1 MGKRVLITGG
11 AGFIGSNLAR
21 DLISKGCYVI
31 CLDNMSTGRM
41 ENIEDLLDNGSF
53 AFIRHDV
60 RKPFRVSADEI
71 YHLACPASPAEYQK
85 KPVDTLKTCF
95 LGSLNALDL
104 AYKTGARVLLAG
116 TSETYGDPLVHPQP
130 EDYRGNTSSTGPRA
144 CYDEGKRASE
154 ALFFDHGRQYGTDI
168 CVVRIFNTYGPNMS
182 PNDGR
187 VIPNFVTQALS
198 GDDITVYGNGTQTRS
213 FCYITDLLAG
223 LEAAMAK
230 KDFRGPVNL
239 GNPSEM
245 TVKHL
250 AELVIQLTGSSSKI
264 VYRNL
269 PADDPSRRRPDIS
282 LAERELGWT
291 PVVGA
296 GDGLGM
302 TIDYY
307 RKKIQNDQQ

>member
-41 ENIEDLLDNGSF
+41 ENIEDLLDNDSF

-223 LEAAMAK
+223 LEAAMAR

-245 TVKHL
+245 TVKDL
-250 AELVIQLTGSSSKI
+250 AHLVIRLTGSSSKI
-264 VYRNL
+264 VYRDL

-282 LAERELGWT
+282 LAERELGWA

-296 GDGLGM
+296 EDGLGM
-302 TIDYY
+302 TIEYY
-307 RKKIQNDQQ
+307 RKQIENDQQ